1 MEDDLCWF
9 AFGVMSFFGVRGLP
23 SQVLDKIDIRK
34 PANWLCLVLIALFGV
49 SLASGTWGLLDS
61 SYLLRYVGLIQC
73 ALYLYGEGV
82 NRGTRGY

>member
-1 MEDDLCWF
+1 MEGDLCWF
-9 AFGVMSFFGVRGLP
+9 VFGVMSFFGVRGLP
-23 SQVLDKIDIRK
+23 SLVLDKIDIRK
-34 PANWLCLVLIALFGV
+34 PANWLCLVLIALVGL